1 NVPLSGNDGVSR
13 RAFIGV
19 TLASSAAVLTGGL
32 TALVPRSLVAGTSA
46 GTKDWIEATI
56 PQLQALFSS
65 GALTSQHL
73 TLDYL
78 NRITARNPVLRALI
92 EINPDALAIAE
103 ERDRE
108 RRSGHLRGPLH
119 GIPVLVKDNI
129 ATDDKMETTAASLA
143 LVNSRAPSDSAV
155 VSRVRSAGAI
165 ILGKANRAGWANFR
179 GNAPFNGWS
188 A

>member
-1 NVPLSGNDGVSR
+1 METKRFDNILLSDNDGVSR

-32 TALVPRSLVAGTSA
+32 TTLVPRSLVAGTSA

-56 PQLQALFSS
+56 PQLQALFNS

-78 NRITARNPVLRALI
+78 NRITDRNPVLRALI
-92 EINPDALAIAE
+92 EINPDAVAIAE

-108 RRSGHLRGPLH
+108 RRSGHLRLGRHRDGQGPAQDGRTLPAGNH
-119 GIPVLVKDNI
+119 G
-129 ATDDKMETTAASLA
+129 
-143 LVNSRAPSDSAV
+143 R
-155 VSRVRSAGAI
+155 
-165 ILGKANRAGWANFR
+165 
-179 GNAPFNGWS
+179 
-188 A
+188 